1 MTGRLGAFLDG
12 QPLPEAEA
20 RALWERFS
28 AYMDAH
34 KGDLRGFAT
43 AEGYASVR
51 PETRKGQAV
60 LVLSRTAPQVPYG
73 GAGPASPGQQ
83 GGGSGDA
90 QKGPPATGRGKGG
103 GSGTGA
109 KRGRP

>member
-1 MTGRLGAFLDG
+1 MAQSLAAFLDG
-12 QPLPEAEA
+12 QPLPEADA

-28 AYMDAH
+28 AYMDEH

-60 LVLSRTAPQVPYG
+60 LVLSRTAPQAPYG
-73 GAGPASPGQQ
+73 EPRS
-83 GGGSGDA
+83 GGGSGEA
-90 QKGPPATGRGKGG
+90 QRPGPTSPRGTDGGG
-103 GSGTGA
+103 GSGR